1 MDIAKTMTAIN
12 EFQNAINRV
21 RALPTL
27 ISKADEVWQEL
38 ATLNEGEL
46 NAKIAQKGELESQ
59 IQALQSTR
67 DELKAAVESLRTRVS
82 KDTSTLNETL
92 DAKRQM
98 FESDHAT
105 RVKAAQSELEALNN
119 EIAARRAEQQNEL
132 SNFSK
137 KRDSLAGQIEALKNQ
152 FKQASSIIHA

>member
-1 MDIAKTMTAIN
+1 MDITKTMIAIN
-12 EFQNAINRV
+12 EFQNAVNRV

-38 ATLNEGEL
+38 STLNEAEL
-46 NAKIAQKGELESQ
+46 KARIAQRGELEGE

-67 DELKAAVESLRTRVS
+67 DELKTSVKALRTRLS
-82 KDTSTLNETL
+82 TDTSALNETL
-92 DAKRQM
+92 DAKRQA
-98 FESDHAT
+98 FESEHAA
-105 RVKAAQSELEALNN
+105 RVKAAQGELETLTN
-119 EIAARRAEQQNEL
+119 EIAERRAEQQHEL
-132 SNFSK
+132 SSFSK